1 MKRYLSLILAIAAT
15 VSAQIVP
22 STGNVRGPISATDN
36 AVARYDGTTG
46 KLIKNSGVTIDDS
59 GNLTVS
65 GGAAL
70 VNAANPK
77 VRWQDTSNTQDQWQ
91 ASVSNDATQA
101 WSLINNTSGYGT
113 VMLFSRLGALRLNNY
128 GAGTLSTDASGNV
141 TASSDARLKTNLRTF
156 ARGLADVIK
165 LAPKTYNWN
174 ETSGMDTDNDYVGFV
189 AQDVQSAIPEAVY
202 EGKDANKT
210 LTLNDRAILAALV
223 NAVKELNAKVAALE
237 AARK

>member
-1 MKRYLSLILAIAAT
+1 
-15 VSAQIVP
+15 
-22 STGNVRGPISATDN
+22 
-36 AVARYDGTTG
+36 
-46 KLIKNSGVTIDDS
+46 
-59 GNLTVS
+59 
-65 GGAAL
+65 
-70 VNAANPK
+70 
-77 VRWQDTSNTQDQWQ
+77 
-91 ASVSNDATQA
+91 
-101 WSLINNTSGYGT
+101 
-113 VMLFSRLGALRLNNY
+113 MLFSRLGALRLNNY

-189 AQDVQSAIPEAVY
+189 AQDVQSAIPESVY